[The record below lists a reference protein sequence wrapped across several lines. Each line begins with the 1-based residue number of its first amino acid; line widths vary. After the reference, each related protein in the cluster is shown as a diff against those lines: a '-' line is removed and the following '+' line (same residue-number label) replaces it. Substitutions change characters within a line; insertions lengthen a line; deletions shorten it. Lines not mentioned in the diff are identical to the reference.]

1 MTLLGAVLKKVPPFL
16 NKIAI
21 IESMIKKSTFISK
34 KDIIPLWSNL
44 PFFIPAGLAFTKGL
58 WAYWLLIALAA
69 SVLLYYHLSSE
80 KGLKRLDKLLAYRVI
95 TANLYILYLSGF
107 KLPYFPIALI
117 FVSKSDPNFY
127 KSALNKLNTKPYE
140 VLFVDDIESYLNAT
154 KVLGINTLLYD
165 STQKLSSQ

>member
-1 MTLLGAVLKKVPPFL
+1 VTLLGAVLKKVPPFL
-16 NKIAI
+16 NNIAI
-21 IESMIKKSTFISK
+21 IEAMIKKSTFISK

>member
-1 MTLLGAVLKKVPPFL
+1 
-16 NKIAI
+16 
-21 IESMIKKSTFISK
+21 MIKKSTFISK

>member
-1 MTLLGAVLKKVPPFL
+1 MT
-16 NKIAI
+16 
-21 IESMIKKSTFISK
+21 KKSTFISK

>member
-1 MTLLGAVLKKVPPFL
+1 MTKT
-16 NKIAI
+16 
-21 IESMIKKSTFISK
+21 STFISK

>member
-1 MTLLGAVLKKVPPFL
+1 MTKTLA
-16 NKIAI
+16 
-21 IESMIKKSTFISK
+21 FISK

-44 PFFIPAGLAFTKGL
+44 PFYIAAGLAFTKGL
-58 WAYWLLIALAA
+58 WVYGLLIALAA
-69 SVLLYYHLSSE
+69 SVLLYYHLSNE
-80 KGLKRLDKLLAYRVI
+80 KDLKRLDKLLAYIVI

-117 FVSKSDPNFY
+117 FVSKSYPNFY
-127 KSALNKLNTKPYE
+127 MSVLNKLNTKRYE
-140 VLFVDDIESYLNAT
+140 VLFVDDIESYLNVT

>member
-1 MTLLGAVLKKVPPFL
+1 
-16 NKIAI
+16 
-21 IESMIKKSTFISK
+21 MIKKSTFISK

-44 PFFIPAGLAFTKGL
+44 PFYIPAGLAFTKGL